1 MRPRHTLLAGVTL
14 MGLAVALGA
23 FGAHALRGTLGPHA
37 LEIWQTAVR
46 YQAWH
51 GLALIGL
58 GVWMDRH
65 GRLAGPGAGAW
76 ALLVGTLLFSGSLY
90 ALALSGWKALGM
102 ITPIGGLLMLTGWAL
117 WGWALYRSR
126 D

>member
-23 FGAHALRGTLGPHA
+23 FGAHALRGALDPRA

-51 GLALIGL
+51 GLGLIGL
-58 GVWMDRH
+58 GMWMERRDH
-65 GRLAGPGAGAW
+65 PAWSGTSAW
-76 ALLVGTLLFSGSLY
+76 ALLTGALLFSGSLY

-117 WGWALYRSR
+117 WGWTLYRTR
-126 D
+126 E